1 VLGWVGTPQRML
13 RSESCLL
20 CVIAV
25 QNAFRSASH
34 TLPLKSCAR
43 CRLEQ
48 LGDKP
53 RLLSLLVVCHV
64 MATKLNNFPYA
75 LFLCSKPVA
84 DLSIPPVMPRYSSV
98 AAPSGLPPRLMTNVF
113 SPAPGHCLTA
123 VFTFTDVSVG
133 HVYFLCQDG
142 ERLLAREPCWLAVAC
157 GASRA
162 WTVNSRGISGQE
174 PSRVC
179 FNRACRFTRLLCC
192 DRNMYLGNSPYLTF
206 FCI

>member
-1 VLGWVGTPQRML
+1 MLGWVGTPQRML

-25 QNAFRSASH
+25 QNAFHSAPH

-84 DLSIPPVMPRYSSV
+84 DLSTPSVISRYSSV
-98 AAPSGLPPRLMTNVF
+98 AAPSATATATHDECLSALRPF

-142 ERLLAREPCWLAVAC
+142 ERLLAREPC
-157 GASRA
+157 
-162 WTVNSRGISGQE
+162 
-174 PSRVC
+174 
-179 FNRACRFTRLLCC
+179 
-192 DRNMYLGNSPYLTF
+192 
-206 FCI
+206 